1 MTMTTTTRILSLCA
15 LLLACDAAKQ
25 ADVDGLQQRLDT
37 LASEQAELRKG
48 VDEAKAAAATE
59 TTSRA
64 ALAADVAAI
73 RAELDTAKAAIARL
87 EAVPAPVLP
96 KPAAGKPDPSARY
109 RVDIAD
115 AYADGASDA
124 RVTVVIFSDFQCP
137 FCVRVQATLDEL
149 QNAYKGDVRIVA
161 KHNPLAFHANAM
173 IAARAAE
180 AAGKQGKFWEMH
192 DELYANS
199 KALAQSD
206 LEGYA
211 KKLKLDVAAF
221 RRDMDAKDV
230 QDRIDAHIAQA
241 RLLGA
246 TGTPSFFVNGRSVV
260 GAQPLASFKAIVDE
274 EIAAA
279 DAVIAGGVARSAVY
293 DQLMATAKP
302 GVGTP

>member
-1 MTMTTTTRILSLCA
+1 MTMRILPLCV

-25 ADVDGLQQRLDT
+25 VDVDGLQQRLDT
-37 LASEQAELRKG
+37 LASEHAELRKR
-48 VDEAKAAAATE
+48 VDEAATVAAADA
-59 TTSRA
+59 TSRA
-64 ALAADVAAI
+64 ALSSDVAATK
-73 RAELDTAKAAIARL
+73 AELETVKAAVARL
-87 EAVPAPVLP
+87 EAAGVAP
-96 KPAAGKPDPSARY
+96 KPVVPSARAGDPDPSARY

-137 FCVRVQATLDEL
+137 FCVRVQPTLDEL
-149 QNAYKGDVRIVA
+149 QNQYKGDVRIVA
-161 KHNPLAFHANAM
+161 KHNPLPFHGNAM

-192 DELYANS
+192 DKLYANAT
-199 KALAQSD
+199 ALAQRD

-211 KKLKLDVAAF
+211 KELKLDVSAF

-241 RLLGA
+241 KLLGA
-246 TGTPSFFVNGRSVV
+246 SGTPSFFVNGRVVV

-274 EIAAA
+274 EIVAA